1 MDRRIRIRHL
11 QALEEIV
18 RQGSMK
24 RAAERLFLTQPAI
37 SRTLSEL
44 EEILGTELLIRGR
57 AGVSLTPQGE
67 FFHGFALNS
76 LAALEQGLS
85 GLKNAGREGALD
97 LRVGALPSVMARL
110 MPEAVSHLTEIA
122 PEIRLTIADGSHEH
136 LIRLLR
142 AGDLEVVIGRLGAP
156 ELMQGLSF
164 TQLYLEEVAIVAR
177 PDHPA
182 QAATD
187 LRELSEWPMI
197 FPPPWAAIRPLVER
211 FLIAEGIPIPARRIE
226 TVSGAFGRI
235 YVQESDAIWFISEGV
250 VAREIAQGRLARLP
264 IATGLTAGPVG
275 MMTRAQ
281 NPETVEI
288 RLFVQAVRNA
298 VERLAL

>member
-11 QALEEIV
+11 QALTEII

-44 EEILGTELLIRGR
+44 EDILGAELVIRGR
-57 AGVSLTPQGE
+57 AGVALTPQGE

-76 LAALEQGLS
+76 LSALEQGVT
-85 GLKNAGREGALD
+85 GLQAARQTMTE
-97 LRVGALPSVMARL
+97 LRVGALPSVAARL
-110 MPEAVSHLTEIA
+110 MPEAVAHLAELA
-122 PEIRLTIADGSHEH
+122 PDIRLTIADGSHEH
-136 LIRLLR
+136 LTRLLK
-142 AGDLEVVIGRLGAP
+142 AGDLDLVIGRLGAP
-156 ELMQGLSF
+156 EMMQGLSF

-182 QAATD
+182 LSAEKLQ
-187 LRELSEWPMI
+187 ELFEWPII

-211 FLIAEGIPIPARRIE
+211 FLIAEDIPFPTRRIE
-226 TVSGAFGRI
+226 TVSGAFGRA
-235 YVQESDAIWFISEGV
+235 YVQESDAIWFISAGV
-250 VAREIAQGRLARLP
+250 VAREIEQGRLARLT
-264 IATGLTAGPVG
+264 IATDLTAGPVG
-275 MMTRAQ
+275 LMIRAQ
-281 NPETVEI
+281 NPENIEI
-288 RLFVQAVRNA
+288 RIFTRAVRQA